1 MALATVLQH
10 ESDKSVAA
18 FVASLQNAAAET
30 GFIVNNPGSMDMA
43 GAFAGHGVTVD
54 PGFDLHMIQ
63 ICKPDKAA
71 HSLCRNPERA
81 VLMPKFVMAFSRNG
95 ATCVRLLYFSPEAV
109 APLVEDDP
117 EFSASLAESYRAIQG
132 LIEEAL

>member
-1 MALATVLQH
+1 MALATVLQK

-18 FVASLQNAAAET
+18 FVASLQNAAAEK

-43 GAFAGHGVTVD
+43 GAFAGHGVAVD
-54 PGFDLHMIQ
+54 AGFDLHMIQ

-81 VLMPKFVMAFSRNG
+81 VLMPKFVMAFSRG
-95 ATCVRLLYFSPEAV
+95 GRTQVRFLRYSREMIEA
-109 APLVEDDP
+109 LVDDP
-117 EFSASLAESYRAIQG
+117 EFAGSLEQSYQAISDMIG
-132 LIEEAL
+132 DAL

>member
-1 MALATVLQH
+1 MALATVLQK

-18 FVASLQNAAAET
+18 FVASLQNAAAEK
-30 GFIVNNPGSMDMA
+30 GFIVNNPGNMNMA

-81 VLMPKFVMAFSRNG
+81 VLMPKFVMAFSRG
-95 ATCVRLLYFSPEAV
+95 GRTQVRFLRYSREMIQA
-109 APLVEDDP
+109 LVGDP
-117 EFSASLAESYRAIQG
+117 EFAGSLEQSYQAISEMIG
-132 LIEEAL
+132 AAL

>member
-1 MALATVLQH
+1 M
-10 ESDKSVAA
+10 
-18 FVASLQNAAAET
+18 ASLQNAAAEK

-81 VLMPKFVMAFSRNG
+81 VLMPKFVMAFSRDG
-95 ATCVRLLYFSPEAV
+95 RTQVRFLRYSREMIQA
-109 APLVEDDP
+109 LVDDP
-117 EFSASLAESYRAIQG
+117 EFAGSLEQSYQAISDMIG
-132 LIEEAL
+132 AAL